1 MYALNQENIKRRH
14 YDGAV
19 HEERHPARASARHHQ
34 ADDATDIDPI
44 IPNKPHGQK
53 KSETSAASKSMQD
66 SPAFPTDTIASN
78 STPMSEGAGIARLPV
93 TSNIKQSFIR
103 SSYDKREEARDSYE
117 KDGAFVH
124 STITYPNDA
133 TFMPKPGAVVDG
145 SRSIQQPGMDE
156 ENQLFDSNVPKKTLG
171 TMTKARSTIPT
182 SVDRSMTPQQN
193 EDFHFDENS
202 PAPRLPER
210 IYPGAVAVG
219 NDTAE
224 QDRESVDA
232 PTVYPRSVAPVTAQI
247 VTHNDED
254 YDALQD
260 MLRKQEEELER
271 VRAEREYLVL
281 AQAATA
287 RVLEERLQRQQEE
300 LQRQENELQRV
311 NAERQNVT
319 VSQVISTGQEHSM
332 PHHGKAVL
340 FAAVTLSIAVAL
352 SFVSLFL
359 RPFLHG
365 WYDYW
370 DFYSSLDIT
379 SLAFGFTA
387 STVGTG
393 SAVAVSLMTCK
404 KYSPKYIA
412 ILCSLVF
419 LTLVFHL
426 VSLAIYLWESS
437 CFSYYGCYLTLA
449 AILSITAAGLWFVAF
464 ISLGMIL
471 RSTMK
476 MNVAEKHTNPSE
488 RGLASSNDVENIAEN
503 EPPPTFDA
511 TVQRLEDT
519 LEDADEPIELQS

>member
-1 MYALNQENIKRRH
+1 
-14 YDGAV
+14 
-19 HEERHPARASARHHQ
+19 
-34 ADDATDIDPI
+34 
-44 IPNKPHGQK
+44 
-53 KSETSAASKSMQD
+53 
-66 SPAFPTDTIASN
+66 
-78 STPMSEGAGIARLPV
+78 MSEGAGIARLPV

-156 ENQLFDSNVPKKTLG
+156 ENQLFVSIVPKKTLG
-171 TMTKARSTIPT
+171 MLAKVRSTIPS
-182 SVDRSMTPQQN
+182 SVDQSMTPQQN

-219 NDTAE
+219 NDAAE
-224 QDRESVDA
+224 ERESVDA

-319 VSQVISTGQEHSM
+319 VAQVISTGQEHSM

-340 FAAVTLSIAVAL
+340 FPAVTLSIAVAL

-471 RSTMK
+471 RSTIK